1 MQGPPHLA
9 LPGQG
14 VNELMQLHRDLN
26 LREGFA
32 VLVEELE
39 VGNEPKRVS
48 HRDHPGLHLDPV
60 PGDARG
66 LLRGGVPPERL
77 AGAR

>member
-1 MQGPPHLA
+1 MQRPAHLT

-14 VNELMQLHRDLN
+14 VYKLMQLHRDLD

-32 VLVEELE
+32 MLVEELE
-39 VGNEPKRVS
+39 VGDEPERVG

-60 PGDARG
+60 PGDARR
-66 LLRGGVPPERL
+66 LLRGRVSPEGL